1 MVLALQYVLNWP
13 RVLQALL
20 NLKALYQPLED
31 GEACLRVDGQ
41 TFVICVRDGKA
52 EVRPTDRTPELE
64 LEHLEAERLFFSLS
78 GLCVLP
84 DRRLRNW
91 APLPYY
97 INQADEF

>member
-1 MVLALQYVLNWP
+1 M
-13 RVLQALL
+13 
-20 NLKALYQPLED
+20 
-31 GEACLRVDGQ
+31 DGQ
-41 TFVICVRDGKA
+41 TFEIRVRDGKA

-78 GLCVLP
+78 GLCDSG

-97 INQADEF
+97 INRADKF

>member
-1 MVLALQYVLNWP
+1 M
-13 RVLQALL
+13 
-20 NLKALYQPLED
+20 
-31 GEACLRVDGQ
+31 DGQ
-41 TFVICVRDGKA
+41 TFEIRVRDGRA
-52 EVRPTDRTPELE
+52 EVFTTDCTPELE

-97 INQADEF
+97 INRADKF